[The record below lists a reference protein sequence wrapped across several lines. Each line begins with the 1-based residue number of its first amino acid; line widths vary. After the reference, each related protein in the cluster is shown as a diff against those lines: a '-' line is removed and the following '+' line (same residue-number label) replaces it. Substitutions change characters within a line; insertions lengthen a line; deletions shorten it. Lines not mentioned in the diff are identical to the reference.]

1 MKLKQPPER
10 LFRLANSE
18 DQNLWNTAGE
28 QAQRVNKGGDPLISN
43 LLLLLLLFLPLAPLQ
58 AASSPQSGRAPA
70 TGTSFAWRTPL
81 RVHFKVDG
89 QGRTISIYYRYAFR
103 TVIAFTDWSI
113 PSLSW
118 DWKLIEKEQV
128 RTWFHC
134 IFCSPLTWCINIY
147 NGKTCLKILLAHS
160 LEEGEG
166 NCLKNIFNFPS
177 IIFYIMNEISENI
190 YFTLVLNSLINK
202 PRDFNKIQN
211 IKKLSH

>member
-103 TVIAFTDWSI
+103 TVIAFTDWLI
-113 PSLSW
+113 PSLFLRLKV
-118 DWKLIEKEQV
+118 DRE
-128 RTWFHC
+128 RT
-134 IFCSPLTWCINIY
+134 SSNLVPLYFLFSFNWCINIY
-147 NGKTCLKILLAHS
+147 IVVKLVWKYYLLTFYRKGKEIVWR
-160 LEEGEG
+160 
-166 NCLKNIFNFPS
+166 IFL
-177 IIFYIMNEISENI
+177 IF
-190 YFTLVLNSLINK
+190 F
-202 PRDFNKIQN
+202 R
-211 IKKLSH
+211 